1 MRNDYKA
8 ENLEEMIKIN
18 VFKRNPLHLGKCKN
32 HLKFAVVN

>member
-18 VFKRNPLHLGKCKN
+18 VFKRSPLLLEKCKT